1 MFSRAQNVNFKFDLA
16 LSLAPHE
23 AAIFVQNPLPEKFMH
38 FAAQAG
44 YLKITKFYQLL
55 ATVILSALAGVL
67 GILGAA
73 IRSPWVVFISFDTAV
88 AKGNLHSIAVCSLA
102 PVILCDPS
110 FFSSNDYL
118 QPTVKYYVLSQLL
131 DNVVAYVHQE
141 IWLFIITK
149 EKVHF

>member
-16 LSLAPHE
+16 LRLAPHE

-44 YLKITKFYQLL
+44 YLKITKFDQLL

-88 AKGNLHSIAVCSLA
+88 AKYNLHSIVVCSLA
-102 PVILCDPS
+102 PLILCYLS
-110 FFSSNDYL
+110 FFFFSSNDYL
-118 QPTVKYYVLSQLL
+118 QPTVKYYALSQLL
-131 DNVVAYVHQE
+131 DNVVA
-141 IWLFIITK
+141 
-149 EKVHF
+149 